1 MELIYK
7 IIHLLLWILAAYL
20 SFNCL
25 YLAFFALA
33 GLFPLAGA
41 QKKAA
46 DYKKIAVLFPTYHA
60 DAVIIESARAALAH
74 DYKGEF
80 KIVVIADGLM
90 SETIERLKGM
100 GAEVIEVFFEKSTKG
115 KALLYAIEKLKNR
128 GFDIAVVLDVDNLMG
143 PDSLEAVNSSFQQ
156 GYKVIQLHRTAKNL
170 DTSFAFL
177 DACNEEVN
185 NHIYRKG
192 QAVLGLSPALIGSG
206 TAFDYSYFH
215 VLLKNVGD
223 TVGEDKK
230 MDFLIA
236 GDRIRVTYLN
246 DIFVYDEKVSS
257 ASVFTTQRTRWIAS
271 QIEFLRTY
279 TLLGIRELFKGNV
292 EFFNK
297 TVQTMLMPRILLLG
311 LLFIMALQ
319 SFFNPLGP
327 GKGLW
332 LTLFMSICLTLL
344 ISVPGR
350 FYRDKRLYIAI
361 WQIPRAMIG
370 MIIALFSIGKV
381 KKSNLATPHQN
392 TGTGE
397 NKT

>member
-1 MELIYK
+1 MELIYN
-7 IIHLLLWILAAYL
+7 ILHLLLWVMAVYL

-33 GLFPLAGA
+33 GLFPLARA
-41 QKKAA
+41 KKYVTG
-46 DYKKIAVLFPTYHA
+46 YKKMVVLFPTYHA
-60 DAVIIESARAALAH
+60 DEVIIESVRTAIVH

-80 KIVVIADGLM
+80 EIVVIADGLM
-90 SETIERLKGM
+90 PQTNQILRQT

-115 KALLYAIEKLKNR
+115 KALLHAMDNLKDR
-128 GFDIAVVLDVDNLMG
+128 GFDIALVLDVDNIMG
-143 PDSLEAVNSSFQQ
+143 SDCLNAVNSVFQQ
-156 GYKVIQLHRTAKNL
+156 GYKAIQLHRTAKNL
-170 DTSFAFL
+170 NTSFAFL

-206 TAFDYSYFH
+206 MAFDYTYFH
-215 VLLKNVGD
+215 SLLKNVGD

-236 GDRIRVTYLN
+236 GDRVKVAYLN
-246 DIFVYDEKVSS
+246 DIFVYDEKVSN
-257 ASVFTTQRTRWIAS
+257 AHVFTTQRTRWIAS

-279 TLLGIRELFKGNV
+279 TTKGIKELFKGNI

-297 TVQTMLMPRILLLG
+297 TVQTMLMPRMLLLG
-311 LLFIMALQ
+311 LLFVMALQ

-327 GKGLW
+327 EKGLW
-332 LTLFMSICLTLL
+332 LTLFTSICVTLL
-344 ISVPGR
+344 ISVPRR
-350 FYRDKRLYIAI
+350 FYIDKRLYFAI

-370 MIIALFSIGKV
+370 MVIALFSIGKV
-381 KKSNLATPHQN
+381 KKSNLATPHHN
-392 TGTGE
+392 TSTVD

>member
-1 MELIYK
+1 MALIYNM
-7 IIHLLLWILAAYL
+7 IHLLLWVLAVYL

-33 GLFPLAGA
+33 GLFPLKPAP
-41 QKKAA
+41 KTAA
-46 DYKKIAVLFPTYHA
+46 TYKKIAVLFPTYHA
-60 DAVIIESARAALAH
+60 DEVIIESVHAALAH
-74 DYKGEF
+74 DYEGEF
-80 KIVVIADGLM
+80 EIVVIADGLM
-90 SETIERLKGM
+90 PQTNAQLKAM

-115 KALLYAIEKLKNR
+115 KALLYAMEKLKDHA
-128 GFDIAVVLDVDNLMG
+128 FDIALVLDVDNLMG
-143 PDSLEAVNSSFQQ
+143 TDCLNAVNSAFQQ
-156 GYKVIQLHRTAKNL
+156 GYKAIQLHRTAKNL

-206 TAFDYSYFH
+206 MAFDYTYFNS
-215 VLLKNVGD
+215 LLKNVGD

-236 GDRIRVTYLN
+236 GDRVKVAYLN
-246 DIFVYDEKVSS
+246 NIFVYDEKVSN

-279 TLLGIRELFKGNV
+279 TLIGLKELFKGNV

-311 LLFIMALQ
+311 LLFVMALQ
-319 SFFNPLGP
+319 SFFNPFGP
-327 GKGLW
+327 TKGLW
-332 LTLFMSICLTLL
+332 LTLFASICIILL
-344 ISVPGR
+344 ISVPRR
-350 FYRDKRLYIAI
+350 FYGDKRLYLAI

-370 MIIALFSIGKV
+370 MVIALFSIGKV

-392 TGTGE
+392 TSSGE